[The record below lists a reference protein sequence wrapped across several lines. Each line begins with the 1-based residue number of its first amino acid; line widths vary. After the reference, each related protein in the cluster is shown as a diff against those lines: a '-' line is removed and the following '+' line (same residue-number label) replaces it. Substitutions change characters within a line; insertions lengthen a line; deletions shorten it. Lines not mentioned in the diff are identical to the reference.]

1 MSTHTINANK
11 HNVVLRLHQRNLL
24 RTIAIFEVAKGLA
37 AIIASIGLLNMTHQN
52 VHHVTTWLIN
62 SFHLD
67 SDAHYFKSLFDYTD
81 LLNNDDL
88 HLIVLMACGYSAIRF
103 AEGYGLWRNR
113 TWAEWL
119 AAVSGAIYLPIEI
132 SHLIK
137 HISIIN
143 IAVLA
148 TNLAIVAYMIYRLRW
163 RRKEALK
170 RLDLA

>member
-1 MSTHTINANK
+1 
-11 HNVVLRLHQRNLL
+11 
-24 RTIAIFEVAKGLA
+24 
-37 AIIASIGLLNMTHQN
+37 
-52 VHHVTTWLIN
+52 
-62 SFHLD
+62 
-67 SDAHYFKSLFDYTD
+67 
-81 LLNNDDL
+81 
-88 HLIVLMACGYSAIRF
+88 MACGYSAIRF

-119 AAVSGAIYLPIEI
+119 AAISGAIYLPIEI

-148 TNLAIVAYMIYRLRW
+148 TNLAIVAYMMYRLRW